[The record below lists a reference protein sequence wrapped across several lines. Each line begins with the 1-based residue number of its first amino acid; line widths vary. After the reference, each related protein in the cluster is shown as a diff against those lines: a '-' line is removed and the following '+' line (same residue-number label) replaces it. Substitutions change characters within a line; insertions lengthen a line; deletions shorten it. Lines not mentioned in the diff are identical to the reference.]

1 MKDRNLENDRELIIS
16 NLDECWSLA
25 INFFESL
32 TSDHWEVQ
40 SLCSDWSIKDVASH
54 LFSVE
59 QALTDWIPAGPKV
72 PPPFELVPGYFAE
85 ALQMD
90 TANLVNEFRHTLNRR
105 RDNLVNMTDTEF
117 STPTMTPVGPGTYD
131 RFMAV
136 REFDFWM
143 HTRDCTAPLNIATDN
158 SGPTAEMALNE
169 VRLSIGYIAGKKIG
183 LTKNQTIHF
192 HIYGAIESDIF
203 VAFEDR
209 AVEVP
214 HIENPTVVLN
224 CDSMAFMN
232 QACGRVDPEV
242 PIGQGLIY
250 WTGDDTLGNHSA
262 RNLKFTM

>member
-1 MKDRNLENDRELIIS
+1 MSDRELITS
-16 NLDECWSLA
+16 NLDKCWSSA

-32 TSDHWEVQ
+32 TEEHWQVQ
-40 SLCSDWSIKDVASH
+40 SLCSEWSIKDVASH

-59 QALTDWIPAGPKV
+59 QALTDWIPTGLKV
-72 PPPFELVPGYFAE
+72 PPPFELVSGYFAA
-85 ALQMD
+85 ALQME
-90 TANLVNEFRHTLNRR
+90 TSTLVNEFRQTLNRR
-105 RDNLVNMTDTEF
+105 RDNLANMTDTEF

-143 HTRDCTAPLNIATDN
+143 HTRDCAAPLNIATDN

-169 VRLSIGYIAGKKIG
+169 VRLSIGYIVGKKIG
-183 LTKNQTIHF
+183 LKQNQTIHF
-192 HIYGAIESDIF
+192 NIYGAVERDIF

-214 HIENPTVVLN
+214 HIENPTVVLH

-232 QACGRVDPEV
+232 QACGRVNPEI
-242 PIGQGLIY
+242 PIEQGLIH
-250 WTGDDTLGNHSA
+250 WVGDEILGNHAA